1 MVSAIESLAQDFDG
15 YSSTWED
22 VDVRKR
28 VPIDEALECVESE
41 VGLEVRAAILT
52 TEHLAL
58 GRRYR
63 EFVLNHVDESYYRT
77 GDALVGYAIAQCDL
91 VEALRQAYFLRSKY
105 VHQVLELP
113 DELTLPHGHAEVS
126 YVDRQPTLTFQGLA
140 RLTRHVIR
148 SFIDQSTEL
157 DREIYD
163 YRLERAGVVEMPL
176 APEYWV
182 ANPLGSASESRKR
195 LEGFIVQLA
204 AIETRSEGAQLTD
217 LRPVLLEIERLIP
230 QASKNDL
237 PAMAALHILFNIN
250 VPEECR
256 TPNARISQ
264 SCADLELR
272 IQEKDEQI
280 RSLEE
285 KHAHARDA
293 MEHYRSAIKEQRE
306 QDQRRHETQLQQL
319 QHETLQLQQTLMV
332 RQDELTRLNRDNER
346 LLGEA
351 RQQSKLALQ
360 SQDAI
365 KQPEGDLGLA
375 NMATARA
382 EGAKEMLQ
390 EQFTAVRRSNEML
403 STEVTELRANAV
415 VLGEELSEANK
426 ALETYR
432 SQQANVA
439 TRPERPQGESGREG
453 DDSV

>member
-1 MVSAIESLAQDFDG
+1 MARGGINKALVQKARAALLARGVNPSIDAVRVELGNTGSKTTISRYMQELESTDVRPQSHPDRLSDELSAMVSQLLKRVLEEGNVALAQERQIHEQSIAARDQRV
-15 YSSTWED
+15 SELEAELKKTRQVVASRD
-22 VDVRKR
+22 V
-28 VPIDEALECVESE
+28 A
-41 VGLEVRAAILT
+41 
-52 TEHLAL
+52 
-58 GRRYR
+58 
-63 EFVLNHVDESYYRT
+63 
-77 GDALVGYAIAQCDL
+77 
-91 VEALRQAYFLRSKY
+91 
-105 VHQVLELP
+105 
-113 DELTLPHGHAEVS
+113 
-126 YVDRQPTLTFQGLA
+126 
-140 RLTRHVIR
+140 
-148 SFIDQSTEL
+148 
-157 DREIYD
+157 
-163 YRLERAGVVEMPL
+163 
-176 APEYWV
+176 
-182 ANPLGSASESRKR
+182 
-195 LEGFIVQLA
+195 LA
-204 AIETRSEGAQLTD
+204 AQAEELKTSQSSLQAEITR
-217 LRPVLLEIERLIP
+217 
-230 QASKNDL
+230 
-237 PAMAALHILFNIN
+237 
-250 VPEECR
+250 
-256 TPNARISQ
+256 NARISQ

-285 KHAHARDA
+285 KHAHARDV

-365 KQPEGDLGLA
+365 KQLEGDLGLA

-415 VLGEELSEANK
+415 ILGEELSEANK